1 MPRLRLW
8 ANAARGAQGVG
19 MTEMKRPV
27 TIQDVARE
35 AGVSTATV
43 SRVMSN
49 PGIVAASTRAAV
61 ETAIRRTGYAVHH
74 SARNLRR
81 QRTGSIVALVPN
93 LANPFFS
100 QILSGVSATLS
111 PLGYHLLIADTQNG
125 PQAGAQLLHYLG
137 HGVADGLILF
147 DGGVERAQLDGAGDR
162 PLPPMVIACEWIN
175 GLALPNVRVDNA
187 AGAQLA
193 VAHLAALGHRR
204 IGHITGPAGNVLTA
218 ARSAGTRAALA
229 QAGLDCREAWFFAGD
244 FSLDSGAFAARA
256 WLEMADR
263 PTALFCA
270 SDEMAAG
277 FIGLVQ
283 AAGLAVPRDVSVV
296 GFDNIEI
303 AAHLTPPLSTVRQQR
318 TTIGVEAARMVLG
331 CIDGSVTGA
340 PELVLP
346 VELIARRSS
355 AAPAA

>member
-1 MPRLRLW
+1 
-8 ANAARGAQGVG
+8 
-19 MTEMKRPV
+19 MTEVKRPV

-49 PGIVAASTRAAV
+49 PGIVAATTRAAV
-61 ETAIRRTGYAVHH
+61 EAAIRRTGYAVHH

-111 PLGYHLLIADTQNG
+111 PRGYHLLIADTQNG
-125 PQAGAQLLHYLG
+125 PQAGEQLVHYLG

-147 DGGVERAQLDGAGDR
+147 DGTVERRHLEPAAGDR
-162 PLPPMVIACEWIN
+162 PLPPMVIACEWIE

-193 VAHLAALGHRR
+193 VEHLVGLGHCD
-204 IGHITGPAGNVLTA
+204 IGHVTGPAGNVLTD
-218 ARSAGTRAALA
+218 ARIGGTRAALA
-229 QAGLDCREAWFFAGD
+229 AAGLVARPEWFFAGD

-256 WLEMADR
+256 WLDMPER
-263 PTALFCA
+263 PSAVFCA

-277 FIGLVQ
+277 FIGAVQ
-283 AAGLAVPRDVSVV
+283 AAGLDVPRDVSVV

-303 AAHLTPPLSTVRQQR
+303 AAHLTPSLSTVRQQR
-318 TTIGVEAARMVLG
+318 TTIGEEAARLVLG
-331 CIDGSVTGA
+331 RIEGSVA
-340 PELVLP
+340 PDTEIVLP
-346 VELIARRSS
+346 VELIARHSS
-355 AAPAA
+355 APPMDRARGS

>member
-1 MPRLRLW
+1 
-8 ANAARGAQGVG
+8 

-49 PGIVAASTRAAV
+49 PGIVADSTRAAV
-61 ETAIRRTGYAVHH
+61 QAAIRRTGYAVHH

-125 PQAGAQLLHYLG
+125 PQAGAQLVHYLG

-147 DGGVERAQLDGAGDR
+147 DGSVERAQLAAGAGDR
-162 PLPPMVIACEWIN
+162 PLPPMVIACEWID

-218 ARSAGTRAALA
+218 ARIAGTRAALA
-229 QAGLDCREAWFFAGD
+229 QAGLAVRPEWFFAGD

-277 FIGLVQ
+277 FIGAVQ
-283 AAGLAVPRDVSVV
+283 AAGFAVPRDVSVV

-303 AAHLTPPLSTVRQQR
+303 AAHLTPALSTVRQQR

-331 CIDGSVTGA
+331 CIAGSITGA

-355 AAPAA
+355 APPSA

>member
-1 MPRLRLW
+1 
-8 ANAARGAQGVG
+8 
-19 MTEMKRPV
+19 MTEIKRPV

-49 PGIVAASTRAAV
+49 PGIVAATTRAAV
-61 ETAIRRTGYAVHH
+61 EEAIARTGYAVHH

-100 QILSGVSATLS
+100 QILSGISATLS
-111 PLGYHLLIADTQNG
+111 PRGYHLLIADTQDG
-125 PQAGAQLLHYLG
+125 PQAGGQLLHYLG

-147 DGGVERAQLDGAGDR
+147 DGTVERAHLEPGSGDR
-162 PLPPMVIACEWIN
+162 PLPPMVIACEWME
-175 GLALPNVRVDNA
+175 GLALPNVRVDNVE
-187 AGAQLA
+187 GARLA
-193 VAHLAALGHRR
+193 VDHLVGLGHRR
-204 IGHITGPAGNVLTA
+204 IGHLTGPAGNVLTE
-218 ARSAGTRAALA
+218 ARIAGTRAALGE
-229 QAGLDCREAWFFAGD
+229 AGLAVRSEWFFAGD
-244 FSLDSGAFAARA
+244 FSLDSGAFAAGE
-256 WLEMADR
+256 WLAMAER

-277 FIGLVQ
+277 FIGAVQ
-283 AAGLAVPRDVSVV
+283 AAGVEVPRDVSVV

-303 AAHLTPPLSTVRQQR
+303 AAHLTPALSTVRQQR
-318 TTIGVEAARMVLG
+318 TSIGVEAARMVLG
-331 CIDGSVTGA
+331 CIEGAVTGA

-355 AAPAA
+355 APPAA